1 MIALLVPAAYKAKQT
16 YVTKNCIKLVEK
28 ILAEGKMDIRI
39 ATNRLILKLYECL
52 GSVLIENVASN
63 CLQKVMDIINSSL

>member
-1 MIALLVPAAYKAKQT
+1 MISGLVAAVYNAKQT
-16 YVTKNCIKLVEK
+16 YVTKNCVKLVEK
-28 ILAEGKMDIRI
+28 IILEGKMDIRI
-39 ATNRLILKLYECL
+39 AANRLVLRLYEVL